1 MFDHL
6 SIGVRELA
14 RSVAFYD
21 AVLGALGQVRL
32 GGSARAAT
40 WGPPGFTGEAPFA
53 VIATEHAAPG
63 AAVHLAF
70 AAREPSAVDAFH
82 AAALAHGGRCDGP
95 PGIRLHYDPGYY
107 AAFVLDP
114 DGHRLEAVVHLPVS
128 APAATD
134 PHPP

>member
-14 RSVAFYD
+14 RSLAFYD
-21 AVLGALGQVRL
+21 AALGALGLVRL
-32 GGSARAAT
+32 GGNARCGT
-40 WGPPGFTGEAPFA
+40 WGPPGFAGEAPFA
-53 VIATEHAAPG
+53 VIATEGAAPG
-63 AAVHLAF
+63 AAAHLAF
-70 AAREPSAVDAFH
+70 AASDPAAVDAFH

-95 PGIRLHYDPGYY
+95 PGIRRHYDPGYY

-128 APAATD
+128 EPAATD
-134 PHPP
+134 PSAG